1 MNSTKNYKFSYE
13 FDGIEIFIF
22 FVESE
27 TDIEFMENCNE
38 INDLIFIETD
48 YYIGN
53 NTFNFYIINFDGLSV
68 KFRGFKNEN
77 IEQFEERIYTVKDP
91 ISLQMA
97 YLKIDMV
104 LTSMKQRQLYCE
116 SWKNDNISCRGI
128 ENDILNF
135 VAVGEKRLINY
146 EYDSENE
153 SDIDI

>member
-146 EYDSENE
+146 EYESENE

>member
-53 NTFNFYIINFDGLSV
+53 NTFNFYIINFDGLKV
-68 KFRGFKNEN
+68 KFRGLKNEN
-77 IEQFEERIYTVKDP
+77 IEQFYERVERVGGDFTI
-91 ISLQMA
+91 
-97 YLKIDMV
+97 
-104 LTSMKQRQLYCE
+104 
-116 SWKNDNISCRGI
+116 NISCLKIKLALKDFKLRYTSKELWKLNRI

-135 VAVGEKRLINY
+135 VAVGEKRLLNY
-146 EYDSENE
+146 EYESENE

>member
-13 FDGIEIFIF
+13 FNGIEIFIF

-68 KFRGFKNEN
+68 KFRGLKNEN
-77 IEQFEERIYTVKDP
+77 LEQFYERVERVGGDFTIN
-91 ISLQMA
+91 ISW
-97 YLKIDMV
+97 LKIKLALKDFK
-104 LTSMKQRQLYCE
+104 LRYTSKEL
-116 SWKNDNISCRGI
+116 WKLNRI

-135 VAVGEKRLINY
+135 VAVGEKRLLNY
-146 EYDSENE
+146 EYESENE

>member
-97 YLKIDMV
+97 YLKIYMV

-116 SWKNDNISCRGI
+116 SWKNDNISFRGI

-146 EYDSENE
+146 EYESENE

>member
-53 NTFNFYIINFDGLSV
+53 NTTFNFYIINFDGLSV

-77 IEQFEERIYTVKDP
+77 IEQFNERIERVGEYLTIN
-91 ISLQMA
+91 IS
-97 YLKIDMV
+97 YLKLKLALKDFKFGYTSKQLWK
-104 LTSMKQRQLYCE
+104 LTR
-116 SWKNDNISCRGI
+116 I

-146 EYDSENE
+146 EYESENE